1 MNVLRDSWVSGY
13 TACLVQL
20 LALLIQF
27 PNFEMPST
35 SSSPIEFSLVPK
47 LPAKPSWVLTSSTKF
62 SLTRLPP
69 PTQPSI
75 VLHVASMPFLTTHCN
90 LGGVLLWDSESWLH
104 HYQDLTSVSSPY
116 KKRVRIENLDPL
128 APKPYAFVWLF
139 FILNILAN
147 TGFCFFLCF
156 SYPLSYQLDC
166 RSLRKRVRIFYELI
180 YFG

>member
-1 MNVLRDSWVSGY
+1 MKVSECSEGLLSFWLHSLPSP
-13 TACLVQL
+13 ASCLADPVSQL
-20 LALLIQF
+20 WNAFYLFFTNWIQF
-27 PNFEMPST
+27 SSKT
-35 SSSPIEFSLVPK
+35 SC
-47 LPAKPSWVLTSSTKF
+47 KPSWVLTSSTKF

-147 TGFCFFLCF
+147 TAFAF
-156 SYPLSYQLDC
+156 SYV
-166 RSLRKRVRIFYELI
+166 SLILCLTN
-180 YFG
+180 